1 MITLDVTLVMYRC
14 YRILRRLLSY
24 SWLVPLLVAGNGAA
38 LWLFLVVMD
47 FYLRANGTQ
56 MNPPVVLKYTALIW
70 GALTILSVP
79 AAGCWLVAQTVLCM
93 LRRAWGRLVLSWVFT
108 AASGVGCLVLCL
120 LMAFFCFLGGG
131 ADPYARGLEI
141 PREREFVLPRELV
154 IFENLGAPLR
164 VLQLRDMKSALP
176 SAPNLQELPQVPALQ
191 QLSAQAPELLQ
202 EYLLRC
208 LYAESTNPRFNSPLL
223 GGSSRVF
230 LAHEHDPQSYL
241 LRTLRGKKVMEV
253 VREDRQLIRQSE
265 LPPYRWQV
273 PLQNGW
279 SVVYNPHYQW
289 SKEEVRP
296 NVVAGQLQRLNDA
309 LLPLAQNP
317 TREQLDS
324 LLPPLPQRPFLCL
337 WDEDSGGC
345 YQALVVL
352 PAEYKDGTVE
362 LRAHE
367 YTTGKPVA
375 FHSKTLPVVPLGN
388 VCSVAADED
397 LLVISGDW
405 GEYYVAVWEIWYSP
419 ADGAEPRCL
428 ASQEFV
434 IMGWQH

>member
-1 MITLDVTLVMYRC
+1 MDLLRC
-14 YRILRRLLSY
+14 YQILRRLLSL
-24 SWLVPLLVAGNGAA
+24 SWLVPLLVVGNGA
-38 LWLFLVVMD
+38 LYWLFVVVFD

-70 GALTILSVP
+70 GALTILSVL
-79 AAGCWLVAQTVLCM
+79 AAGCWLVAQTVHCL
-93 LRRAWGRLVLSWVFT
+93 LRHAWGRLVRCWVYS
-108 AASGVGCLVLCL
+108 AVSGVGGLVLCL
-120 LMAFFCFLGGG
+120 FMAFFCFLGGG

-141 PREREFVLPRELV
+141 PQEREFVLPRELV

-164 VLQLRDMKSALP
+164 VLQLRDMKPALP
-176 SAPNLQELPQVPALQ
+176 SVPNLQELPQVPALQ

>member
-1 MITLDVTLVMYRC
+1 MDLLRC

-56 MNPPVVLKYTALIW
+56 MTPPVVLKYTALIW

-141 PREREFVLPRELV
+141 PQDREFVLPRELV

-164 VLQLRDMKSALP
+164 VLQLRDMKPALP
-176 SAPNLQELPQVPALQ
+176 PSPELCELPSVPALQ
-191 QLSAQAPELLQ
+191 KLSEQAPELLQ
-202 EYLLRC
+202 GYLLRS
-208 LYAESTNPRFNSPLL
+208 LYAEATNPRFNSPVL
-223 GGSSRVF
+223 GLAGSVF
-230 LAHEHDPQSYL
+230 LAHEHDAQSYL
-241 LRTLRGKKVMEV
+241 LRTVRTKKVMEV
-253 VREDRQLIRQSE
+253 VREERQRISLGE
-265 LPPYRWQV
+265 LPQYRWQL
-273 PLQNGW
+273 PLKNGW
-279 SVVYNPHYQW
+279 SVVYNPRFEY
-289 SKEEVRP
+289 SDEELRP
-296 NVVAGQLQRLNDA
+296 DKVAGQVQRLNDA
-309 LLPLAQNP
+309 LVPLAQNP
-317 TREQLDS
+317 TREQLDA
-324 LLPPLPQRPFLCL
+324 LLPPLPQKPFLCL
-337 WDEDSGGC
+337 WDADSGGC
-345 YQALVVL
+345 YRALVVL
-352 PAEYKDGTVE
+352 PSDYKGGTVE

-367 YTTGKPVA
+367 LTTGKPVA
-375 FHSKTLPVVPLGN
+375 FHSKTLPVVPLGE